1 MSQVTTLVLVSVGN
15 TRTRIAIA
23 KGPGGE
29 FAKAVVEPSVVV
41 ENAAAGSLESAV
53 RAAADGLDASRSQ
66 VLVASVNDA
75 LLPRITAALGGLGR
89 GGGTSGLAITRL
101 GNGSGGTVRV
111 PVVMDVQGSGS
122 TVGVDRLLCALAASA
137 RSGGAACAV
146 IDAGTCVT
154 VDFVDAHAVFQGGA
168 IAPGVGLMLKSMHG
182 GTSALPSVLPP
193 RKGDDTAWI
202 TTDEVKGAMGKNTEQ
217 AMLLGTL
224 NAVRGLVRWQVEKFA
239 EAAGSYPRV
248 IATGGDAPLLFDPRI
263 AGAGDDLVEHIVPDL
278 QLVGMVAAWTLLQG
292 NSAAGGDE
300 ALDEFGREDEGD
312 GE

>member
-1 MSQVTTLVLVSVGN
+1 MSQVTSLVLVSVGN
-15 TRTRIAIA
+15 TRTRIATA

-53 RAAADGLDASRSQ
+53 SAAAAGMDATHAQ

-75 LLPRITAALGGLGR
+75 QLPRITAALVA
-89 GGGTSGLAITRL
+89 TGLAVTRL

-111 PVVMDVQGSGS
+111 PVVMNVQGSGS

-168 IAPGVGLMLKSMHG
+168 IAPGVGLMLKAMHG
-182 GTSALPSVLPP
+182 GTSALPSVQPP

-202 TTDEVKGAMGKNTEQ
+202 STDEVKGAMGKNTEQ

-292 NSAAGGDE
+292 GSASGDDE
-300 ALDEFGREDEGD
+300 TLDEFDRD
-312 GE
+312 GESDGE

>member
-23 KGPGGE
+23 RGPGGE

-41 ENAAAGSLESAV
+41 ENAAEGALESAV
-53 RAAADGLDASRSQ
+53 SAAAAGLDAPRSQ
-66 VLVASVNDA
+66 ALVASVNDSQ
-75 LLPRITAALGGLGR
+75 LPRISAALAATGLGV
-89 GGGTSGLAITRL
+89 TRL

-111 PVVMDVQGSGS
+111 PVVMNLQGSGGS
-122 TVGVDRLLCALAASA
+122 VGVDRLLCTLAASA

-154 VDFVDAHAVFQGGA
+154 VDFVDRHAVFQGGA
-168 IAPGVGLMLKSMHG
+168 IAPGVGLMLKAMHD
-182 GTSALPSVLPP
+182 GTSALPSVRPP

-217 AMLLGTL
+217 AMLLGAL

-292 NSAAGGDE
+292 GGDAAEAGEATDDE
-300 ALDEFGREDEGD
+300 ALDEFGREDEGE